1 MKPDRAN
8 DVDHFFHLCF
18 SDSFRCVFF
27 SQCSFP
33 FACCGF
39 FHSAKQRT
47 DEKNRHGDDG
57 GRVTTIDARRWHT
70 GGFCTMKQVYK
81 QPSVCVLYILF
92 IFIFDWFSLPGSCGA
107 SAHFCYNSV
116 SLVCEARFRCPVI

>member
-18 SDSFRCVFF
+18 FDSFCCVF
-27 SQCSFP
+27 SQYFFP

-92 IFIFDWFSLPGSCGA
+92 IYLYLIGFPCQVVVVRARIFATILFRWFAKHVLG
-107 SAHFCYNSV
+107 V
-116 SLVCEARFRCPVI
+116 R